1 MLITLWR
8 FLKKRKRF
16 FEKSTSYKTKN
27 VHTIYDVEHRGLY
40 KSSYIFYIIHCVHT
54 KNNHES
60 IIYILYIT
68 SYIYFK
74 SLVNIT
80 V

>member
-1 MLITLWR
+1 MRIMMLITLWR
-8 FLKKRKRF
+8 LLKKRKRF

-27 VHTIYDVEHRGLY
+27 MHTIYDVEHRGLY
-40 KSSYIFYIIHCVHT
+40 KSSYINFIRTSISLHRVHT

-60 IIYILYIT
+60 IYIR
-68 SYIYFK
+68 
-74 SLVNIT
+74 V